1 MYLVLLSIAAEVHV
15 VGCVEVVMGSVPDV
29 RIVGE
34 LIHVVGLLVVPLS
47 VVIPSVVMGWLAIW
61 VPLWLSQDLMLLG
74 V

>member
-15 VGCVEVVMGSVPDV
+15 VGGVEVVMGSVPDV

-34 LIHVVGLLVVPLS
+34 LVYVVGLLVVTLS

-61 VPLWLSQDLMLLG
+61 VPL
-74 V
+74 

>member
-15 VGCVEVVMGSVPDV
+15 VGCVEVVMGSVSNV
-29 RIVGE
+29 RVVGE
-34 LIHVVGLLVVPLS
+34 LVYVVSLLVVTLS

-61 VPLWLSQDLMLLG
+61 VPLWLSQDLMLLS